1 MTWLVTGCS
10 SGFGEQF
17 INGILARGDRVIAT
31 GQQATSRLVHL
42 KDTGANILDLD
53 VTVSETELD
62 EEVAEALAIY
72 GSIHIQNE
80 LTMRPSGAVECLQKE
95 LSMFGIST
103 IIFEPGCHR
112 TKAFG
117 NILHQTPASIP
128 DHSGFNKA
136 VRLFETT
143 SNGKEPGDPKK
154 AVERMI
160 DVVKGDGLAKGK
172 DLPVRMPLGS
182 DGLQIVQD
190 KCLATWK
197 LCEEWEGLITS
208 TDIK

>member
-1 MTWLVTGCS
+1 M
-10 SGFGEQF
+10 
-17 INGILARGDRVIAT
+17 
-31 GQQATSRLVHL
+31 HL

-53 VTVSETELD
+53 VTVSEIELD

-72 GSIHIQNE
+72 GSSDIQNE
-80 LTMRPSGAVECLQKE
+80 LTLRPSGAVEFLQKE
-95 LSMFGIST
+95 LSMFGIRT
-103 IIFEPGCHR
+103 IIFEPGYYR

-117 NILHQTPASIP
+117 NILHQTPTSIP

-143 SNGKEPGDPKK
+143 SNGKEPGDPKN

-172 DLPVRMPLGS
+172 DFPVRMPLGS
-182 DGLQIVQD
+182 DGLQMVQD